1 MAWHR
6 KQAGIGIR
14 RPRQRG
20 DMQYILGEGDNVGVS
35 VGGEKDPGSETQVKG
50 IPRERTTKERRGD
63 KASEL
68 GALRSA
74 L

>member
-1 MAWHR
+1 
-6 KQAGIGIR
+6 
-14 RPRQRG
+14 
-20 DMQYILGEGDNVGVS
+20 MQYILGEGDKVGVS

-50 IPRERTTKERRGD
+50 TPREKTTKERRGD

>member
-6 KQAGIGIR
+6 N
-14 RPRQRG
+14 RPKLELGRLDREG
-20 DMQYILGEGDNVGVS
+20 TCSISVGEGDKGGVS